1 MAQITECYLEMLNG
15 GIFPAHSSLFV
26 ISTVMTK
33 AEIDKAIEVFAH
45 SLDVIKPYMA

>member
-1 MAQITECYLEMLNG
+1 MAQITEWYLEMLNG
-15 GIFPAHSSLFV
+15 GIFPAHRGLFV

-33 AEIDKAIEVFAH
+33 TEIDKAIEVFAH